1 MNITRNKKQK
11 IGKNKRNTIKRSSK
25 KNITSKRRKK
35 NNKTNKKRVVTGG
48 GRFWNPI
55 TLYRKRQDRI
65 AAKKAMNRV
74 DKALKT
80 FQHSKSWEK
89 HWKKLRNVSNNVTSI
104 LEPYHAS
111 SDQYKK
117 LEELDTKWKH
127 WKEVAEIRAEWAAKR
142 AAKKAEEEAKEAKAA
157 DEKMWVDNPHYRI
170 MAIILDNV
178 WKHTGTKDEL
188 REKIKREIISF
199 LQYLKPKPMEQTEQQ
214 ADQQQDNPFAPSA
227 EAIVQKIIYDA
238 FLETYKMLEKH
249 IKDDGE
255 IGEFLN
261 KNIRKYYKFDLNQYM
276 SPKTN
281 FHYNTIESIRKRI
294 NDGPMILTKVKEAIE
309 ETLYQ
314 YISSED
320 KKRWENRIIQ
330 QYNH

>member
-25 KNITSKRRKK
+25 KNITLKRRKK

-48 GRFWNPI
+48 GSNWNPI
-55 TLYRKRQDRI
+55 TIYKKRQDRI

-80 FQHSKSWEK
+80 FQNSHYLSGKK
-89 HWKKLRNVSNNVTSI
+89 DWKKLRNVSNNVTSI
-104 LEPYHAS
+104 LESYNPS

-117 LEELDTKWKH
+117 LEELDTVWEH

-170 MAIILDNV
+170 MAIILDNFR
-178 WKHTGTKDEL
+178 KHTEGTKYEL

-199 LQYLKPKPMEQTEQQ
+199 LQYLKPKPMEQQTE
-214 ADQQQDNPFAPSA
+214 
-227 EAIVQKIIYDA
+227 QKIIYDA
-238 FLETYKMLEKH
+238 FFKMYNMLETH

-255 IGEFLN
+255 IGEFLMN
-261 KNIRKYYKFDLNQYM
+261 KNSRKDYIFLNQYM

-281 FHYNTIESIRKRI
+281 LSSSGIKRIMERMRERI
-294 NDGPMILTKVKEAIE
+294 NDGPMILTNVKEAIE
-309 ETLYQ
+309 ETLYK
-314 YISSED
+314 YISSDD
-320 KKRWENRIIQ
+320 KRLWENRILQ
-330 QYNH
+330 